1 MRGKLFSNL
10 SFTWAFMSLMIV
22 FDCSARSCFMVIKS
36 MVLMV
41 VLVEQE
47 DDKDWEA
54 TAMSMSTVILKFI

>member
-1 MRGKLFSNL
+1 
-10 SFTWAFMSLMIV
+10 MSLIIV

>member
-1 MRGKLFSNL
+1 
-10 SFTWAFMSLMIV
+10 
-22 FDCSARSCFMVIKS
+22 MVIKS